1 MPHLMILRPAEASR
15 LSALFL
21 WSGHKKTGRCPVQTA
36 DKPVD
41 IFGGFVFWTL
51 VVLVGF

>member
-21 WSGHKKTGRCPVQTA
+21 WSGHKKTGRCPVFEFSELLGRLLA
-36 DKPVD
+36 AA
-41 IFGGFVFWTL
+41 
-51 VVLVGF
+51 

>member
-1 MPHLMILRPAEASR
+1 MSPFKIRKGGP
-15 LSALFL
+15 
-21 WSGHKKTGRCPVQTA
+21 KTAQTA